1 MLSAA
6 KAAGNGYV
14 GVERDEKIYSKAT
27 DGYTKLAEAGE
38 FDELARIRRV
48 LVELDV
54 DTTNFDERVESH
66 IKRGIKKQIGEKG
79 DSKLRNR
86 LLSQLK
92 EVYGYTDEQISTD
105 VLAKTDTA
113 TAFQKALCEDN
124 YDEAVKQLRYLRQ
137 AGLTYDAFIDL
148 YEKRWKVIDA
158 KTTGT
163 FSWPA
168 QGRISS
174 GFGQRWGTLHAGI
187 DIAMPTGTEVVASD
201 GGEVVYTGYNSA
213 MGNYVDIK
221 HSNGY
226 VTRYQHLSSYGVL
239 KGEKVKKGQY
249 IASSGNTGNST
260 GPHLHFAV
268 YRSTSHSG
276 CSHSTA
282 VDPSIFL
289 K

>member
-1 MLSAA
+1 
-6 KAAGNGYV
+6 
-14 GVERDEKIYSKAT
+14 
-27 DGYTKLAEAGE
+27 
-38 FDELARIRRV
+38 
-48 LVELDV
+48 
-54 DTTNFDERVESH
+54 
-66 IKRGIKKQIGEKG
+66 
-79 DSKLRNR
+79 
-86 LLSQLK
+86 
-92 EVYGYTDEQISTD
+92 
-105 VLAKTDTA
+105 
-113 TAFQKALCEDN
+113 
-124 YDEAVKQLRYLRQ
+124 
-137 AGLTYDAFIDL
+137 
-148 YEKRWKVIDA
+148 
-158 KTTGT
+158 
-163 FSWPA
+163 
-168 QGRISS
+168 
-174 GFGQRWGTLHAGI
+174 
-187 DIAMPTGTEVVASD
+187 MPTGTEVVASD